1 MEDRR
6 ASGDISLTFQD
17 QPAPNAITLTSNTHR
32 PDLIKKGIKVGN
44 KELYLV
50 TGAAGFIGSHIAE
63 ALVNR
68 GDRVRAL
75 DNLIT
80 GRRENLSP
88 IADRVEFIEGDIR
101 DYATTLRAVKDAS
114 VIFHQAAV
122 PSVPRSVADPA
133 LNHDINVNGTFNV
146 LMAAREAG
154 VRRVV
159 YAASSSAY
167 GETEVL
173 PKRED
178 MPPSPLSPYA
188 ASKLFGEYY
197 CQVFARVYKLETVSL
212 RYFNVFG
219 PRQDPSSPYSGVIS
233 KFVTALLAGETPVI
247 YGDGEQSRDFT
258 YIANVVDANLRA
270 AESNI
275 AGDAIGQVIN
285 LGIGERV
292 TLNQLLAEL
301 QKIIGTNLTARHEE
315 MRAGDVRHS
324 LADISRAR
332 ELIGYSPLVGL
343 AEGLKQTVAWY
354 RDNQ

>member
-1 MEDRR
+1 M
-6 ASGDISLTFQD
+6 
-17 QPAPNAITLTSNTHR
+17 
-32 PDLIKKGIKVGN
+32 GN

-233 KFVTALLAGETPVI
+233 KFVTALLGGETPVI

-301 QKIIGTNLTARHEE
+301 QKIIGTNIPARHEE
-315 MRAGDVRHS
+315 IRAGDVLHS

-354 RDNQ
+354 RENQ